1 MKRTVL
7 IIIVIMA
14 AVITLC
20 AKETKKVP
28 SEAEV
33 SWNRT
38 EKGVSYAITFDR
50 EYKINRSAPFNFYL
64 LDKDKKEITKVKW
77 DAFSKES
84 DLKYVFVSDKKESF
98 VKYWF
103 VACKYQNNEVVS
115 CKTFSNTIEIK

>member
-1 MKRTVL
+1 MKRTAL

-14 AVITLC
+14 ALITLC
-20 AKETKKVP
+20 AKETKKTS

-50 EYKINRSAPFNFYL
+50 EYKMNKSAPFKFYL
-64 LDKDKKEITKVKW
+64 LDKDKKEMVNVKW
-77 DAFSKES
+77 DEFNKEN
-84 DLKYVFVSDKKESF
+84 DLKYIFMSDKKESF
-98 VKYWF
+98 AKYWF